1 MSTVR
6 ITLYS
11 RPGCHLCEAMRA
23 VALPAA
29 REVGAVFEEL
39 DVDADPAT
47 AARYDLEIPVLC
59 IDGEKAF
66 SLQVSPA
73 ALRRRLAAGGR

>member
-11 RPGCHLCEAMRA
+11 RPGCHLCEVMRNTTE
-23 VALPAA
+23 PIA
-29 REVGAVFEEL
+29 REYGAVFEEV
-39 DVDADPAT
+39 DVDSDPAV

-59 IDGEKAF
+59 VNGEKAF
-66 SLQVSPA
+66 SLRVTPQL
-73 ALRRRLAAGGR
+73 LRARLARARS